1 MFRSDL
7 PMPAAESDLGAAATR
22 GLPRGGTGPR
32 SRIGRVAA
40 LAVIGLTVAS
50 CGVAT
55 RASARATPTHPAPT
69 KPAPSLPAAE
79 SGVLPWSL
87 AAPLSREVL
96 LPGPGS
102 GQLTIL
108 GGLAAGGSSAA
119 GVYTLNTASGA
130 LTYSGS
136 LTGPLHD
143 ASGAVVGG
151 REMVFGGGT
160 VASSAAVQTLPGT
173 LGAAS
178 LSGTLP
184 QARSDSASAVVGG
197 TAYIV
202 GGYDGASFD
211 PTVLATTN
219 GTSFTAVAKLPI
231 PVRYPA
237 VAALGGR
244 IYVFGGQTA
253 NGEPTASVQM
263 IDPATHTARVVGAL
277 PEPVTGA
284 SAATLQGVMYV
295 MGGESS
301 AAGGTAPNPAI
312 WAFDPTSE
320 LALAAGVLRVP
331 VSHAAIATIGAR
343 AWLVGG
349 ESAAGAVAAVQMLI
363 PNRGFGTAG
372 AVGAGSPFFG
382 GDLLIA
388 DAGGNQ
394 ILLVNPLGQIIWRYP
409 SATAPPPPGGFV
421 YPDDAFFADHGTAI
435 VMNMESYQEIV
446 KIAYPS
452 GRLLWTYGH
461 PGVAGSAP
469 GYLHTP
475 DDAYQLK
482 SGQISVADIGNCRVL
497 IINPNGTLA
506 SQIGT
511 TGSCTHLPPTHLGS
525 PNGDTPLPNG
535 NILISEINGSWV
547 SEYTPTGKLVWT
559 THLPLTYPSDPQ
571 QIGPN
576 RYLIAGYTTPGVIME
591 FNRQGQVLYRYA
603 VASGPGALN
612 TPSLVELLPSGVFM
626 LNDDSNDRMIAI
638 DPATGAAVW
647 QYGVRGVSGTAP
659 GLLNDPDGFDLL
671 MANGSTP
678 THTGT
683 G

>member
-1 MFRSDL
+1 M
-7 PMPAAESDLGAAATR
+7 
-22 GLPRGGTGPR
+22 
-32 SRIGRVAA
+32 
-40 LAVIGLTVAS
+40 
-50 CGVAT
+50 
-55 RASARATPTHPAPT
+55 
-69 KPAPSLPAAE
+69 
-79 SGVLPWSL
+79 
-87 AAPLSREVL
+87 
-96 LPGPGS
+96 
-102 GQLTIL
+102 
-108 GGLAAGGSSAA
+108 
-119 GVYTLNTASGA
+119 
-130 LTYSGS
+130 
-136 LTGPLHD
+136 
-143 ASGAVVGG
+143 
-151 REMVFGGGT
+151 
-160 VASSAAVQTLPGT
+160 
-173 LGAAS
+173 
-178 LSGTLP
+178 
-184 QARSDSASAVVGG
+184 VGG
-197 TAYIV
+197 TAYVV
-202 GGYDGASFD
+202 GGYDGTNFD
-211 PTVLATTN
+211 ATVLATSDGAN
-219 GTSFTAVAKLPI
+219 FSAVAALPI

-253 NGEPTASVQM
+253 TGEPTAAVQL
-263 IDPATHTARVVGAL
+263 IDPASRTARVVGTL

-284 SAATLQGVMYV
+284 SATTLQGVLYV
-295 MGGESS
+295 VGGESS

-312 WAFDPTSE
+312 WAFDPASRR
-320 LALAAGVLRVP
+320 ALAAGVLRVP
-331 VSHAAIATIGAR
+331 VSHASIATVGQR

-349 ESAAGAVAAVQMLI
+349 ETAAGPVAAVQMLT
-363 PNRGFGTAG
+363 PNLRFGTAG

-388 DAGGNQ
+388 DAGSNRV
-394 ILLVNPLGQIIWRYP
+394 LLVNPSGQIIWRYP
-409 SATAPPPPGGFV
+409 SATAPPPPGGVV

-452 GRLLWTYGH
+452 GRVLWTYGH
-461 PGVAGSAP
+461 PGVAGSAS

-506 SQIGT
+506 RQIGT
-511 TGSCTHLPPTHLGS
+511 TGSCAPESPTHLGS

-535 NILISEINGSWV
+535 NILVSEINGSRV
-547 SEYTPTGKLVWT
+547 SEYTTAGKLVWT
-559 THLPLTYPSDPQ
+559 VHLPLTYPSDPQ

-576 RYLIAGYTTPGVIME
+576 RYLIAGYTKPGVIME
-591 FNRQGQVLYRYA
+591 FSRQGQVLYGYA
-603 VASGPGALN
+603 ITSGPGALN

-638 DPATGAAVW
+638 DPSTGASVW
-647 QYGVRGVSGTAP
+647 QYGVKGVSGTAP

>member
-237 VAALGGR
+237 VAALGGS

-253 NGEPTASVQM
+253 DGEPTASVQL

-295 MGGESS
+295 MGG
-301 AAGGTAPNPAI
+301 
-312 WAFDPTSE
+312 
-320 LALAAGVLRVP
+320 RVP
-331 VSHAAIATIGAR
+331 LRDAAPR
-343 AWLVGG
+343 V
-349 ESAAGAVAAVQMLI
+349 
-363 PNRGFGTAG
+363 P
-372 AVGAGSPFFG
+372 
-382 GDLLIA
+382 
-388 DAGGNQ
+388 
-394 ILLVNPLGQIIWRYP
+394 
-409 SATAPPPPGGFV
+409 
-421 YPDDAFFADHGTAI
+421 
-435 VMNMESYQEIV
+435 
-446 KIAYPS
+446 
-452 GRLLWTYGH
+452 
-461 PGVAGSAP
+461 GSA
-469 GYLHTP
+469 
-475 DDAYQLK
+475 
-482 SGQISVADIGNCRVL
+482 
-497 IINPNGTLA
+497 
-506 SQIGT
+506 
-511 TGSCTHLPPTHLGS
+511 
-525 PNGDTPLPNG
+525 
-535 NILISEINGSWV
+535 
-547 SEYTPTGKLVWT
+547 
-559 THLPLTYPSDPQ
+559 
-571 QIGPN
+571 
-576 RYLIAGYTTPGVIME
+576 
-591 FNRQGQVLYRYA
+591 
-603 VASGPGALN
+603 
-612 TPSLVELLPSGVFM
+612 
-626 LNDDSNDRMIAI
+626 
-638 DPATGAAVW
+638 
-647 QYGVRGVSGTAP
+647 
-659 GLLNDPDGFDLL
+659 
-671 MANGSTP
+671 
-678 THTGT
+678 
-683 G
+683 

>member
-1 MFRSDL
+1 MQTPARARFSGRVRDL
-7 PMPAAESDLGAAATR
+7 FGLLGLLAVLGLSMAGC
-22 GLPRGGTGPR
+22 GLP
-32 SRIGRVAA
+32 
-40 LAVIGLTVAS
+40 
-50 CGVAT
+50 
-55 RASARATPTHPAPT
+55 ARPGATPSPA
-69 KPAPSLPAAE
+69 KVSPSPSPLKLPAAE

-87 AAPLSREVL
+87 AAPLSRAVL
-96 LPGPGS
+96 LPGPGPT
-102 GQLTIL
+102 QLTIL
-108 GGLAAGGSSAA
+108 GGLTAGGGSAA
-119 GVYTLNTASGA
+119 GIYTLNTAGGA
-130 LTYSGS
+130 LAYSGS

-143 ASGAVVGG
+143 ASGAILKG
-151 REMVFGGGT
+151 RDTVFGGGT
-160 VASSAAVQTLPGT
+160 TASSAAVQSLPAT
-173 LGAAS
+173 LGAAVP
-178 LSGTLP
+178 SGTLP
-184 QARSDSASAVVGG
+184 QARSDSASAVIGG
-197 TAYIV
+197 TAYVV
-202 GGYDGASFD
+202 GGYSGTSFD
-211 PTVLATTN
+211 PTVLATTD
-219 GTSFTAVAKLPI
+219 GVTFSAVATLPI

-237 VAALGGR
+237 VATLGGQ

-253 NGEPTASVQM
+253 RGEPTASIQR
-263 IDPATHTARVVGAL
+263 IDPATHSAKVVGTL

-284 SAATLQGVMYV
+284 SAATLQGVLYV
-295 MGGESS
+295 MGGETS
-301 AAGGTAPNPAI
+301 AGGGTAPNPTI
-312 WAFDPTSE
+312 WAFDQATGH
-320 LALAAGVLRVP
+320 ALAAGLLRVP
-331 VSHAAIATIGAR
+331 VSHASIATLGTH

-349 ESAAGAVAAVQMLI
+349 ESATGPVSTVQMLT
-363 PNRGFGTAG
+363 PNLGFGTAG
-372 AVGAGSPFFG
+372 APGAGSPFFG

-388 DAGGNQ
+388 DAGANR
-394 ILLVNPLGQIIWRYP
+394 ILLVNPAGQVIWHYP

-452 GRLLWTYGH
+452 GRVLWTYGH

-469 GYLHTP
+469 GYLNTP

-482 SGQISVADIGNCRVL
+482 SGQISVADIVNCRVL

-506 SQIGT
+506 RQIGT
-511 TGSCTHLPPTHLGS
+511 TGSCVHRPPTHLGS

-547 SEYTPTGKLVWT
+547 SEYTTTGQLVWT
-559 THLPLTYPSDPQ
+559 THLHLTYPSDPQ

-576 RYLIAGYTTPGVIME
+576 RYLIAGYTKPGVIME

-612 TPSLVELLPSGVFM
+612 TPSLVELLPSGAFM

-647 QYGVRGVSGTAP
+647 QYGVTGVSGTAP

-678 THTGT
+678 THPGT